1 MSRERRTWIVVGSIV
16 GAFVVVNVVVALVSR
31 YTRNPGGPTSSSY
44 ATAPEGL
51 AAYFDLLARSG
62 HPVTRIRDDLAK
74 ARLDAKSTVVVL
86 DPSDVDV
93 TAGATLERFVEQGG
107 RLLAGGAAGTH
118 SLGIFED
125 APVWQAGG
133 PRRSAVLAPAAEVAG
148 VSSVVSAGK
157 GSWESAGEALPVL
170 GGGGRVLA
178 VVATI
183 GRGRVALLA
192 DASPLQNRL
201 LGRADDAAFG
211 LALAGAHT
219 RPVAFVES
227 VHGYGRASGLRAIP
241 NSWRW
246 ALGGLVLAALVLVW
260 ARGRRLGPPERSER
274 DLPPPRRAY
283 VDSVAALLA
292 RSKRPQQ
299 AVAPVQAAVRE
310 RIREA
315 ARLPDDADE
324 ASVRAAGSGLG
335 LGDDELGAALGTP
348 RAPAEVLAAGRA
360 LARLE
365 RGRRR

>member
-31 YTRNPGGPTSSSY
+31 YTRSPGGPTSSSY

-62 HPVTRIRDDLAK
+62 HPVDRIRDDLTK
-74 ARLDAKSTVVVL
+74 ARLDPAGTMVVL
-86 DPSDVDV
+86 DPR
-93 TAGATLERFVEQGG
+93 TLDPAAIDALRTFVQDGG
-107 RLLAGGAAGTH
+107 RLVAGGA
-118 SLGIFED
+118 ED
-125 APVWQAGG
+125 RSWLLLDRPPVWTPGG
-133 PRRSAVLAPAAEVAG
+133 PRRSGALAPVPEVAG
-148 VSSVVSAGK
+148 VSSVASAGD
-157 GSWESAGEALPVL
+157 GSWESAGETLPLL
-170 GGGGRVLA
+170 GAGDRTLA
-178 VVATI
+178 VVAAL
-183 GRGRVALLA
+183 GRGRIVLLA

-211 LALAGAHT
+211 LALAGARN

-246 ALGGLVLAALVLVW
+246 ALGGLVLAALVLVG

-283 VDSVAALLA
+283 VDSVAALLV

-299 AVAPVQAAVRE
+299 AIAPVQAAVRE
-310 RIREA
+310 RIRDA
-315 ARLPDDADE
+315 ARLPDDADD
-324 ASVRAAGSGLG
+324 ASLRAAGSGLG
-335 LGDDELGAALGTP
+335 LGDDELAAVLGAP
-348 RAPAEVLAAGRA
+348 RAPAEVVAAGRA

-365 RGRRR
+365 GRRRR